1 MCKYVCV
8 RVRACPHVH
17 VCKAHCRSSP
27 SFSWLPFLFS
37 KESILQVLQRVF
49 PFGRGVFEVCKCKES
64 EGEEG
69 RGRGVRMGGEGRG
82 VRMGGGLYALWPLY
96 HALMKVYLFHSCSRL
111 VAGQGS

>member
-8 RVRACPHVH
+8 CVCVCACACVCVHVCACPHVH

-37 KESILQVLQRVF
+37 TESILQVLQRVF

-82 VRMGGGLYALWPLY
+82 GEGRGVRMGGGLYAL
-96 HALMKVYLFHSCSRL
+96 
-111 VAGQGS
+111 